1 MKFNFYNIKISVS
14 FLLVCLSALCIILGI
29 FDGFLY
35 CFFAVIIHETGHL
48 VPMCVLGY
56 RPDKIKIS
64 LFEISITD
72 KYKRIRSDK
81 ENLIIIFFGPLAN
94 FICFIVFYLLYLVSI
109 KEFSLFAFANLSV
122 GLFNIMPVM
131 SLDGGQIIYILLC
144 KRFPYER
151 SERIVN
157 VLTFIIIFPLAALGF
172 LVLFNSKYNFSLLLV
187 CVYLVMSLVCRDNR
201 YY

>member
-35 CFFAVIIHETGHL
+35 CFFAVIIHEPGHL
-48 VPMCVLGY
+48 VPMCFLGY
-56 RPDKIKIS
+56 IPDKIKIS
-64 LFEISITD
+64 LFEILITD

-109 KEFSLFAFANLSV
+109 KGFSLFAFANLSV

-144 KRFPYER
+144 KRFSYER

-187 CVYLVMSLVCRDNR
+187 CVYLVISLVCRDNR